1 MLSRTKFRPRYC
13 AAIESL
19 EDRCLL
25 SVSHHGFGGFGGFG
39 GGWGHSSAILYS
51 QAPAAVQSG
60 FTDLATTDNLTLL
73 TDSTTVYLGNRGGV
87 ETYTIDITANGVDNR
102 LTVNLAGKAVTAPT
116 STSTTFGALTNAAVS
131 TELTTIA
138 TALNLTAPASTD
150 NVTVITGSDGTQTF
164 AYRFASTGRHGTS
177 VTLDADGNPVGNTRL
192 PLSVFSK
199 TISDALVNAAPVG
212 ATPLTDTSLVT
223 VKTANGVTTYS
234 AIFTSTG
241 TVTTVT
247 VDNTGTLTS
256 LPTTTIVQFSTIPTA
271 AQTEIQTLATAKG
284 YTGTIAGTQNV
295 KAYNEANGT
304 TVYSVRLPV
313 SKTGNS
319 GGTFTFMIQVSSDQS
334 GNPTVPPS
342 DGGGEGFGFGGFGGF
357 GGGFGFGGFGFGGG
371 GCSGGSSGSGS
382 STGTTTT
389 SPAGVIFRRLFG
401 F

>member
-1 MLSRTKFRPRYC
+1 
-13 AAIESL
+13 
-19 EDRCLL
+19 
-25 SVSHHGFGGFGGFG
+25 
-39 GGWGHSSAILYS
+39 
-51 QAPAAVQSG
+51 
-60 FTDLATTDNLTLL
+60 
-73 TDSTTVYLGNRGGV
+73 
-87 ETYTIDITANGVDNR
+87 
-102 LTVNLAGKAVTAPT
+102 
-116 STSTTFGALTNAAVS
+116 
-131 TELTTIA
+131 
-138 TALNLTAPASTD
+138 
-150 NVTVITGSDGTQTF
+150 
-164 AYRFASTGRHGTS
+164 

-234 AIFTSTG
+234 ATYVSTG

-256 LPTTTIVQFSTIPTA
+256 LPTTTVVQFSTIPTA

-284 YTGTIAGTQNV
+284 YTGTIAATQNV

-313 SKTGNS
+313 SKTGSS
-319 GGTFTFMIQVSSDQS
+319 GGTFTFMIQVSSDQA

-357 GGGFGFGGFGFGGG
+357 GGGFGFGGFNGG
-371 GCSGGSSGSGS
+371 GCGGGSGGSSGS
-382 STGTTTT
+382 STGITST
-389 SPAGVIFRRLFG
+389 SPAGVVFRRFFG